1 MDFKSLSKKPV
12 FVENDAN
19 CAAWAEHKIGASKG
33 MAYSIML
40 TLGTGVGGGIIIDN
54 KLYLGEGGGAGEIG
68 HMIIEY
74 NGKACPCGQYGCYE
88 QYASVTALIRQ
99 TKEAIEKNPQ
109 SLLAQIGKKKI
120 TGRTAFDAKKE
131 GCPIAFDVVEKYTQ
145 YIAIGVQSL
154 VRIFQPEA
162 IVIGGAISNEG
173 EGLLSPIKEKL
184 TIPAKLV
191 ISELKNNA
199 GMIGAA
205 ALAVQNKNNK

>member
-1 MDFKSLSKKPV
+1 
-12 FVENDAN
+12 
-19 CAAWAEHKIGASKG
+19 
-33 MAYSIML
+33 
-40 TLGTGVGGGIIIDN
+40 
-54 KLYLGEGGGAGEIG
+54 
-68 HMIIEY
+68 MIIEY

-109 SLLAQIGKKKI
+109 SLLAQMGKKKI

-173 EGLLSPIKEKL
+173 EGLLSPIKEKI